1 MFLLSTTE
9 RILVLVFLVTSM
21 ISIGMQTRVSDLR
34 SLVATRGFLVR
45 TLLANFVV
53 VPIVG
58 MAVVLLLPLQPH
70 VAGALVLLAC
80 APGGLSA
87 IQFTSQVKG
96 SAPLAGAT
104 LGLLSLLAVFFS
116 PLIMKAVLP
125 GNVQIVIPYGRALLA
140 FLAFVL
146 LPLLAGMFVLGKAP
160 GAAMRLCKLL
170 ALAGLIAFVAFMVL
184 TGSARQA
191 AAGEIGMAAVGAMLL
206 FIFVS
211 MAVGWFMGGP
221 THDSR
226 QILAT
231 STSMRNAALCLAI
244 VESSSPGHAVL
255 VPLVAFSLLMVPTNM
270 LFTVYQK
277 VRKKRKAKT
286 ASRGQAQGIKDR

>member
-1 MFLLSTTE
+1 MFLLNTTE
-9 RILVLVFLVTSM
+9 TILVLVFLVTAM
-21 ISIGMQTRVSDLR
+21 VSIGMQTRGSDVR
-34 SLVATRGFLVR
+34 SLAVSGGFLAR
-45 TLLANFVV
+45 TLLANFLA
-53 VPIVG
+53 VPIIGV
-58 MAVVLLLPLQPH
+58 AIVLLLPLQPH

-80 APGGLSA
+80 TPGGLSA

-96 SAPLAGAT
+96 SAPLAGAI
-104 LGLLSLLAVFFS
+104 LGLLSLLAVFLS
-116 PLIMKAVLP
+116 PLILKLVLP
-125 GNVQIVIPYGRALLA
+125 GNVQIVVPHGRALLS
-140 FLAFVL
+140 FLVFVL
-146 LPLLAGMFVLGKAP
+146 LPLIVGMLLLARAP
-160 GAAMRLCKLL
+160 GAATKLSKLL
-170 ALAGLIAFVAFMVL
+170 ALAGVVAFVAFMVV

-221 THDSR
+221 TPDSR

-270 LFTVYQK
+270 LFTVYHK

>member
-9 RILVLVFLVTSM
+9 TILVLVFLVTAM
-21 ISIGMQTRVSDLR
+21 LSIGMQTRASDVR
-34 SLVATRGFLVR
+34 SLAVSGGFLVR
-45 TLLANFVV
+45 TLLANFLA
-53 VPIVG
+53 VPIIGV
-58 MAVVLLLPLQPH
+58 AIVLLLPLQPH

-80 APGGLSA
+80 TPGGLSA

-96 SAPLAGAT
+96 SAPLAGAI
-104 LGLLSLLAVFFS
+104 LGLLSLLAVFLS
-116 PLIMKAVLP
+116 PLILKLVLP
-125 GNVQIVIPYGRALLA
+125 GNVQIVVPHGRVLLS
-140 FLAFVL
+140 FLVFVL
-146 LPLLAGMFVLGKAP
+146 LPLIVGMLLLARAP
-160 GAAMRLCKLL
+160 GAATKLSKLL
-170 ALAGLIAFVAFMVL
+170 ALAGVVAFVAFMVV

-221 THDSR
+221 TPDSR

-270 LFTVYQK
+270 LFTVYHK
-277 VRKKRKAKT
+277 VRKKRKANT
-286 ASRGQAQGIKDR
+286 ASRGRVQGIKDR